1 MRGLAVICSLNV
13 SNDPWKQSPLLDPDR
28 RRLLQAGVA
37 GAALA
42 LPGAAALAQREGVQV
57 GPRSHFESL
66 VPAAEIEA
74 EAARGYADMLAQAR
88 AAHRLA
94 PPDHVQVR
102 RLVMISTRLR
112 PFAGLWNER
121 AVGWKWEVNLI
132 GSPQVNAFCM
142 PGGKIAFYWG
152 ILSRL
157 QLSDDEVAMVMGHE
171 MTHALRE
178 HGRAQIGKQVA
189 TQGTIALLAGLFGW
203 GNAGRSAAGM
213 GGRLL
218 SLKYSRDDETE
229 ADLIGLELA
238 RARRLPAAGRDLA
251 VAEDG
256 GRQQGRVAGLP
267 VGPSVQS
274 GSPARDRRQH
284 PARAGP
290 VRPRA
295 PARSTLRAAAGR
307 LSFRQGGA
315 CAGVRRGGRGPARDA
330 PRRCI
335 RLVSSRLQL
344 GIRGQRV
351 GEVCALPLL
360 GVTWVLW
367 RSRVR

>member
-1 MRGLAVICSLNV
+1 MQPERLER
-13 SNDPWKQSPLLDPDR
+13 PLDIHLPIDPDR
-28 RRLLQAGVA
+28 RRLLKAGVA

-42 LPGAAALAQREGVQV
+42 LSGVALAEREGVQV

-74 EAARGYADMLAQAR
+74 QAARGYVDMLGQAR
-88 AAHRLA
+88 NAHRLA

-112 PFAGLWNER
+112 PFAGMWNER

-132 GSPQVNAFCM
+132 GSPQINAFCM

-152 ILSRL
+152 ILSKL

-178 HGRAQIGKQVA
+178 HGRSQIGKQVA

-203 GNAGRSAAGM
+203 GNAGRTAAGM

-238 RARRLPAAGRDLA
+238 
-251 VAEDG
+251 
-256 GRQQGRVAGLP
+256 
-267 VGPSVQS
+267 
-274 GSPARDRRQH
+274 
-284 PARAGP
+284 ARAGYQP
-290 VRPRA
+290 QAAISLWQKMEAASKGAPPGFLSDHPSNPDRLRVIAANIPRVQGLYDRA
-295 PARSTLRAAAGR
+295 PKPDQRFGPPLAG
-307 LSFRQGGA
+307 
-315 CAGVRRGGRGPARDA
+315 
-330 PRRCI
+330 
-335 RLVSSRLQL
+335 
-344 GIRGQRV
+344 
-351 GEVCALPLL
+351 
-360 GVTWVLW
+360 
-367 RSRVR
+367 